1 MTFNN
6 QELSSMQYHMT
17 LNNVNSNRKS
27 SIMES
32 NNPILIVLRVFV
44 ATVRYFTSVVKSES
58 SLMGWL
64 QLTT

>member
-6 QELSSMQYHMT
+6 QELSSIQYHMT

-44 ATVRYFTSVVKSES
+44 ATVT
-58 SLMGWL
+58 LNL
-64 QLTT
+64 